1 MQYLEMQIKL
11 VLGIGSS
18 GSLTEAK
25 WNAEEQ
31 KVHHSKHQNILF
43 LCDGGGREEVR
54 NSTKFEAV
62 GKTDNFSNY
71 ARQRTIRIRLA
82 TPQ

>member
-18 GSLTEAK
+18 LTQAK

-31 KVHHSKHQNILF
+31 KVHHTKHQNILF